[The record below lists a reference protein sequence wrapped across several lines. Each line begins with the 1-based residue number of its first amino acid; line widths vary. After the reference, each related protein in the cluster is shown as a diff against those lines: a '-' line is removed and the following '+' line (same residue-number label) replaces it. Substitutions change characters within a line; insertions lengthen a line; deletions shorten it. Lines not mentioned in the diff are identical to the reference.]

1 MPHARPRMKTP
12 QALKALSLSAAL
24 LLAPGAQAQTIVQEM
39 LRCAALQSD
48 VVRLACY
55 DAVMGAGGNGAGMGG
70 GSGMGGTAVL
80 EPSSD
85 QWHAASGLIGGDYMK
100 LDSRIVGEVDGLS
113 EGREF
118 RLRNGEVWRQ
128 SEETAI
134 PYRAINPWVE
144 IREGLLGSY
153 QMRLEG
159 VDERISVRLVR
170 VDSRIHGDVNGL
182 REGAQFTLRN
192 GQVWE
197 QRDENS
203 IDFRV
208 SNPRVRIGQG
218 FLGSYRMRLEGL
230 DEQIRVRRVK

>member
-1 MPHARPRMKTP
+1 MPNAKPETKTP
-12 QALKALSLSAAL
+12 RVLRMLSLSAAL
-24 LLAPGAQAQTIVQEM
+24 LLAPGVQAQTIVQEM

-55 DAVMGAGGNGAGMGG
+55 DAVMGAGGNGAG
-70 GSGMGGTAVL
+70 GMGGTAVM

-85 QWHAASGLIGGDYMK
+85 QWQAASGLIGGDYMK

-128 SEETAI
+128 SEEIDI

-159 VDERISVRLVR
+159 LEERISVRLAQ
-170 VDSRIHGDVNGL
+170 VDTRIMGEVNGL
-182 REGAQFTLRN
+182 REGTQFTLRN

-197 QRDENS
+197 QRDDTA

-208 SNPRVRIGQG
+208 TNPRIRIGRG
-218 FLGSYRMRLEGL
+218 FLGSYQMRVEGL
-230 DEQIRVRRVK
+230 DERISVRRVK

>member
-1 MPHARPRMKTP
+1 MPKAKPKKKTP
-12 QALKALSLSAAL
+12 RVFRALSLSAAL
-24 LLAPGAQAQTIVQEM
+24 LVAPGVQAQSVVQEM
-39 LRCAALQSD
+39 LRCAALRSD

-55 DAVMGAGGNGAGMGG
+55 DAVMGAGGNAAGAGMDTGA
-70 GSGMGGTAVL
+70 AVL

-85 QWHAASGLIGGDYMK
+85 QWHAAAGLIGGDFMK

-113 EGREF
+113 EGKEF

-128 SEETAI
+128 SEEIDI

-159 VDERISVRLVR
+159 LEERISVRLVQ
-170 VDSRIHGDVNGL
+170 VDTRILGEVNGL
-182 REGAQFTLRN
+182 REGTEFTLRN

-197 QRDENS
+197 QRDEAA

-208 SNPRVRIGQG
+208 TNPRIRIGRG
-218 FLGSYRMRLEGL
+218 FLGSYQMRVEGL
-230 DEQIRVRRVK
+230 DERISVRRVK